1 MYFILNV
8 FILIL
13 LIFFSRTKRD
23 NHRRAY
29 ITIITVVMIIMSGLR
44 NEYVGNDTIVYL
56 KQFNNSFSESWSN
69 IFSVFWDAY
78 FNPNSSTG
86 KDPAMWIVNKLIG
99 LVSTDHIFFLLVT
112 SALFL
117 IPLGVFFYRN
127 TKNPMEVAM
136 SYLFFNTLY
145 YTFIPNS
152 AIRQSIALGFVLMAY
167 MALPKRKLIVPIL
180 LVLIGSLFHRS
191 ALLVFLFILFI
202 KVINPRDFYRISLVL
217 IPLMLLFYREI
228 GFIMA
233 DTNDIYANY
242 GSGSMFSEGGRP
254 IVIVLFYIGLY
265 LMGLLRLGAFS
276 KEETK
281 NAQVGY
287 PMIGAALTVIFVPLV
302 RLDSTLIRVS
312 SYFVVWLCLFIPI
325 VLEKYSPV
333 LRNILLLGIM
343 GVLLYRSFVEPQQ
356 YAFFWQN
363 LNPME

>member
-8 FILIL
+8 FILVL
-13 LIFFSRTKRD
+13 LIFFGRTKRD
-23 NHRRAY
+23 SQRRTY
-29 ITIITVVMIIMSGLR
+29 VIIITLVMILMSGLR
-44 NEYVGNDTIVYL
+44 NAYVGSDTTAYL
-56 KQFNNSFSESWSN
+56 YQFDNSLSDSWNS

-99 LVSTDHIFFLLVT
+99 LVSTDHVIFLLVT

-127 TKNPMEVAM
+127 TKNSMEVAM

-167 MALPKRKLIVPIL
+167 MALPKRKLIVPII
-180 LVLIGSLFHRS
+180 LVLVASLFHRS
-191 ALLVFLFILFI
+191 ALLVFLFILSI
-202 KVINPRDFYRISLVL
+202 KVINPKDFYKISLVL

-233 DTNDIYANY
+233 DTNDIYAKY
-242 GSGSMFSEGGRP
+242 GSGTMFSEGGRP
-254 IVIVLFYIGLY
+254 IVIVLFIIGLY

-276 KEETK
+276 EEETK
-281 NAQVGY
+281 NAQIAY

-356 YAFFWQN
+356 YAFFWQMM
-363 LNPME
+363 NPVE